1 MTMFALYFGLVALL
15 VAFFLSRAGWVKML
29 ALVPFG
35 ALVPAYFGTGTMCGA
50 DFVIRL
56 TVTDSCTVPG
66 EPYRIFAA
74 YFVFGI
80 IAVLGASV
88 IVKTGRVILAKLWG

>member
-15 VAFFLSRAGWVKML
+15 VAFFLSRAGWGKML
-29 ALVPFG
+29 VLVPFG

-56 TVTDSCTVPG
+56 TAAESCTVPG
-66 EPYRIFAA
+66 APYELFAA
-74 YFVFGI
+74 YFVFGLV
-80 IAVLGASV
+80 AVLGASV
-88 IVKTGRVILAKLWG
+88 IVKSGRVLLTKLRG